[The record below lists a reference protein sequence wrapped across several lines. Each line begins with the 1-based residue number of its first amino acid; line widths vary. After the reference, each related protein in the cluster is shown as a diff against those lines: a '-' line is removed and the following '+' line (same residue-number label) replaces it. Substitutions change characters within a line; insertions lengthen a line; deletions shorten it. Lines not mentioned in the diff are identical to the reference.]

1 MVGAG
6 IAGAGVPQ
14 NAASVGGATVLPRIF
29 CKIFD
34 IADHLAKNCHKATR
48 ETLMTAPLPLHARL
62 TDAAEAGSRSN
73 RAIAR
78 FMLARLKDLP
88 FETAA
93 TLAEKVQVSE
103 ASIGRFCRAI
113 GYANLKDLKEHLK
126 DDIGDQPWLIK
137 DRLDALRQAPGQ
149 REERLSQ
156 GLEAEIAGLVG
167 VYEMAR
173 TPDWQRAVVRFSHCP
188 KVFVAG
194 FQTER
199 GLALYFA
206 SQMQYVRPGVQMID
220 LSMGNFAEVLAEAGE
235 ACLAIFEARRYSR
248 QALVLA
254 REARAR
260 GIAVTIFTDQ
270 FCSWGAD
277 FATEQF
283 MVATQFNQFWDST
296 AHLAVLSNLMIN
308 DIFLARGEG
317 AEARLN
323 EVARLY
329 GAFTGHVGNPLTPVA
344 E

>member
-1 MVGAG
+1 M
-6 IAGAGVPQ
+6 
-14 NAASVGGATVLPRIF
+14 N
-29 CKIFD
+29 
-34 IADHLAKNCHKATR
+34 
-48 ETLMTAPLPLHARL
+48 APLPLHARL
-62 TDAAEAGSRSN
+62 TDAAETGSRSN

-103 ASIGRFCRAI
+103 ASIGRFCRTL

-137 DRLDALRQAPGQ
+137 DRLDALRATSGQ

-173 TPDWQRAVVRFSHCP
+173 TPDWQRAVQRFARSP
-188 KVFVAG
+188 RVFVAG

-206 SQMQYVRPGVQMID
+206 SQMQYVRPGVQLID
-220 LSMGNFAEVLAEAGE
+220 LTGGNFAEILAEPGE
-235 ACLAIFEARRYSR
+235 SCLAIFEARRYSR

-270 FCSWGAD
+270 FCSWGED
-277 FATEQF
+277 FASEQF